1 MSKAKKAAKSAA
13 MIMFFTL
20 ASKFLGF
27 VREVLI
33 ANKFGSGWETD
44 TYFIAMTATTMVM
57 TMVGTAINT
66 TVIPLFSEI
75 EIKHGKDRKIDYMNN
90 ILNVVFFLAII
101 LIALGW
107 ILSPTIIKIIARGF
121 KGEQFDL
128 AVKLNRVGLPIILF
142 MGITFIF
149 KGFLES
155 SESFAAPAAMS
166 LPFNLIYIVFLLGFS
181 NKYGI
186 VALMVASV
194 IATLSQVI
202 IQLPSAKKIGYKYKF
217 KIDLKD
223 RYLKKALILTLPVL
237 IGSAINEINVIVDR
251 ALASKLAK
259 GSISA
264 LTYATRINSIVL
276 GVFVMAIATVVFPML
291 SKESNK
297 EDNMDSLKEIMGYG
311 INTILIITIPAMIGI
326 IILAEP
332 FVRIFFQRG
341 AFDARATIMTSQAVI
356 YYSIGMVAMALNI
369 LLNRVYYSLQ
379 DTRTPMINA
388 AISVGINIGLSL
400 ILVKLMGHG
409 GLALATSIASI
420 STTLLLINSLRKK
433 LGSIDIKNYL
443 TCFIKSI
450 IASLIMGIIVYSIYN
465 GLFPLAGGRK
475 ILDLLIFLVSVGI
488 GVAIYFGLCYLFKI
502 EEIKMIID
510 KIKARIKK

>member
-101 LIALGW
+101 LIVLGW

-217 KIDLKD
+217 KINLKD
-223 RYLKKALILTLPVL
+223 RYLKKA
-237 IGSAINEINVIVDR
+237 
-251 ALASKLAK
+251 
-259 GSISA
+259 
-264 LTYATRINSIVL
+264 
-276 GVFVMAIATVVFPML
+276 
-291 SKESNK
+291 
-297 EDNMDSLKEIMGYG
+297 
-311 INTILIITIPAMIGI
+311 
-326 IILAEP
+326 
-332 FVRIFFQRG
+332 
-341 AFDARATIMTSQAVI
+341 
-356 YYSIGMVAMALNI
+356 
-369 LLNRVYYSLQ
+369 
-379 DTRTPMINA
+379 
-388 AISVGINIGLSL
+388 
-400 ILVKLMGHG
+400 
-409 GLALATSIASI
+409 
-420 STTLLLINSLRKK
+420 
-433 LGSIDIKNYL
+433 
-443 TCFIKSI
+443 
-450 IASLIMGIIVYSIYN
+450 
-465 GLFPLAGGRK
+465 
-475 ILDLLIFLVSVGI
+475 
-488 GVAIYFGLCYLFKI
+488 
-502 EEIKMIID
+502 
-510 KIKARIKK
+510 